1 MSIISPHTHNY
12 HPNSIPS
19 MEHDDSCSDTDT
31 VLYTP
36 TSSTTTMY
44 YHPTW
49 SSSPTFEESINPL
62 SHRPFSS
69 PPLASKSKQAINP
82 IDTQLTCARRVSS
95 PPMKTEDDIFH
106 IPGPLSPTSPSVD
119 HYETTIRRMSQHID
133 DFFQSRQQEKCAIPL
148 KESPTDSGPSSVVT
162 SGAMITMVH
171 QFRDTHTCNDDP
183 EHQEKQQQLC
193 DAMLSWLQ
201 QQPSSE
207 AQQQQQ
213 QLEDER
219 QKNARLITCINRLA
233 QNHHS
238 TKHAYRKE
246 RSKARRQEQTI
257 KQLNKERQARQEAE
271 EILDSVRVEM
281 ETMMDELDTAKQQ
294 LFIAQQD
301 AQHVR
306 QQWEDIIQE
315 KHQYHHMSNGNDEDI
330 DPWALLALQQED
342 WEQRIKTLTTEKLRI
357 SNSATEAQAL
367 LKKEVEESQK
377 LRQRLLKTERKA
389 AEYDLKLVVLKS
401 QQSKNMPEEKDEVI
415 AALQRELVEKNSALV
430 RWDKK
435 WQQETK
441 QRQHQQA
448 AQHQS
453 HLTDYQTWK
462 DEYKQ
467 ECQKEQDLTFLRI
480 TRETRALEAR
490 LDDLALEN
498 ERLEAGLAEHQQK
511 WHCMEKQARS
521 RETHWAAR
529 QVDWERAEKESKALV
544 LSLEQKVIGLETEA
558 VRLYGKNIALA
569 NQLGECD

>member
-1 MSIISPHTHNY
+1 M
-12 HPNSIPS
+12 
-19 MEHDDSCSDTDT
+19 
-31 VLYTP
+31 
-36 TSSTTTMY
+36 
-44 YHPTW
+44 
-49 SSSPTFEESINPL
+49 
-62 SHRPFSS
+62 
-69 PPLASKSKQAINP
+69 NP
-82 IDTQLTCARRVSS
+82 IDTQLGYTRPVSS
-95 PPMKTEDDIFH
+95 PPIQAENDTFS
-106 IPGPLSPTSPSVD
+106 IPGPLSPTSPLVD

-133 DFFQSRQQEKCAIPL
+133 DFFQSRQQENCTVPL
-148 KESPTDSGPSSVVT
+148 KKSSTDSGPSSVVT
-162 SGAMITMVH
+162 SGAMITLVH
-171 QFRDTHTCNDDP
+171 QFRDTHTCNDNP

-193 DAMLSWLQ
+193 DSMLSWLQ
-201 QQPSSE
+201 QQASSE
-207 AQQQQQ
+207 TQQQQQ

-233 QNHHS
+233 QNHHN
-238 TKHAYRKE
+238 TKHAHRKE

-257 KQLNKERQARQEAE
+257 KQLSKERQARQEAE

-281 ETMMDELDTAKQQ
+281 ETMMDELDAAKQQ
-294 LFIAQQD
+294 LYIAQQD

-306 QQWEDIIQE
+306 QQWGDIIQE
-315 KHQYHHMSNGNDEDI
+315 KHDNSTNNDEDI
-330 DPWALLALQQED
+330 DPWALLTLQQED
-342 WEQRIKTLTTEKLRI
+342 WEQRMKALTTEKLRI
-357 SNSATEAQAL
+357 SNTATQTQAL

-401 QQSKNMPEEKDEVI
+401 QQSKNVPEEKDEVI
-415 AALQRELVEKNSALV
+415 SALQRELVEKNSALV

-441 QRQHQQA
+441 QWQQKQA

-453 HLTDYQTWK
+453 HLVDYQAWK
-462 DEYKQ
+462 DEYKH

-498 ERLEAGLAEHQQK
+498 ERLEAGVAEHQQK

-529 QVDWERAEKESKALV
+529 QVDWERAEKESKALM
-544 LSLEQKVIGLETEA
+544 LSLEQKVIGLEAEA